1 MHAQWTAEVVM
12 EMHMHRITKRQL
24 AQKLGVTP
32 EWVGRILNGKN
43 APSHA
48 EQKFRTALE
57 ELIQGHEIGKEHT

>member
-1 MHAQWTAEVVM
+1 MPAQWTAEVVM

-57 ELIQGHEIGKEHT
+57 ELIQGHEIGKENT